1 MSPLATLLPN
11 QKPRLLVVDDDAV
24 VLSALGAL
32 LGEGHEV
39 RVARRGRDAL
49 RLARLE
55 PPDLVMLDVG
65 LPDIDG
71 YEICRRLKNDPLTA
85 EVPVIFLTA
94 ESSDDAEVRG
104 LQVGG
109 ADFISKPPRRA
120 VVLARVANLVRMKRL
135 TDRLHREAM
144 TDGLTG
150 LANRAHFDRTL
161 QVEWLRAM
169 RNGLPLGLLMVDIDH
184 FKAYNDHYGH
194 IAGDACLRRV
204 ADLVRN
210 VVHRPSDLV
219 ARYGGEEFVVLL
231 PETGLSGA
239 CRVAYSL
246 IQALNAAGVDH
257 AASPVA
263 QRVTVS
269 VGASAAD
276 LVAAGQEPWPV
287 DSAFM
292 HQPSPPLQ
300 RGAAL
305 VDSADQALYAAKHH
319 ERNQAWMRALDASSE
334 SPIDAPPLS
343 PARQRGYS

>member
-231 PETGLSGA
+231 RARSDADCGA
-239 CRVAYSL
+239 AFERLRQTVQGYAFPQVGR
-246 IQALNAAGVDH
+246 I
-257 AASPVA
+257 
-263 QRVTVS
+263 TVS
-269 VGASAAD
+269 VGYIR
-276 LVAAGQEPWPV
+276 LRAGDSPAGAFERV
-287 DSAFM
+287 DKAVYHAKQNGRNRVES
-292 HQPSPPLQ
+292 HQ
-300 RGAAL
+300 AL
-305 VDSADQALYAAKHH
+305 VDRGVFADDL
-319 ERNQAWMRALDASSE
+319 RE
-334 SPIDAPPLS
+334 SDVELF
-343 PARQRGYS
+343 